1 MLRSDCS
8 FQVQKKDVLNK
19 MFDMKEFGRLLQ
31 KIRKKRKMSQIEFA
45 QFLGYTA
52 SYISRVE
59 RGKANLSMQ
68 AIEKVTKKLNIK
80 VRFFFE

>member
-1 MLRSDCS
+1 
-8 FQVQKKDVLNK
+8 
-19 MFDMKEFGRLLQ
+19 MFDLKEFGRLLQ

-80 VRFFFE
+80 IRFFFEQ